1 MPHEII
7 PQQLAIRS
15 MRSSGY
21 RDTAHAIAELID
33 NSIQAGEGVNP
44 MTEVEV
50 LCVDRYKTVN
60 TRKRRQLDE
69 IAVYDNACGMD
80 AKTLRDALQFGNGTR
95 LTREKQKGIGKFGMG
110 LPNASISQC
119 SKLEVWSW
127 RDGKCCYTF
136 LDVEQIE
143 KGALKEVPEP
153 KTGKIPDRWRDIIRD
168 PIGEHG
174 TLVVWTQLDRVTWKG
189 SKALLENSEFLVGR
203 IYRYFIAEKKARIRL
218 AAFEEEEGGLTKRY
232 DQDVRPNDPMYLM
245 RGTSAAPPYD
255 SEPAFDL
262 LGEHPIQIGFL
273 GKDHTVTIR
282 YSVARA
288 AARQQGGNSL
298 FGRDAARNQGV
309 SVVRANRE
317 LELNNS
323 FDSRSDPRD
332 RWWGIEVLFDPDLD
346 DVFGVTNNKQA
357 ATSFRNLNIEDDAAA
372 EGMSSGDFKDRLRE
386 SSDPRLAIYQISTEI
401 NKLLDQVLW
410 PQIKRMA
417 EPRKQSQYTPPPG
430 SAEDAGTKAVTQRRS
445 QLGDKG
451 ASDKAEKMPVAEREK
466 ELREELVSEG
476 VPEAEAKQLA
486 VEYVK
491 SNVKFLFQEAEI
503 PGTAMFDVRLKA
515 GTIIV
520 LINSKHPAREHFFDL
535 LKQPGAE
542 ADTPAQKALKLLLSA
557 WARLEDES
565 AGTGRK
571 QVLED
576 ARSDWGRLARDF
588 LQTAN
593 E

>member
-1 MPHEII
+1 MAHEII

-44 MTEVEV
+44 RTEVEV
-50 LCVDRYKTVN
+50 LCVDRYKTV
-60 TRKRRQLDE
+60 TQRKRRQLDE

-80 AKTLRDALQFGNGTR
+80 PKTLRDALQFGNGTR

-127 RDGKCCYTF
+127 QNGICYYTF

-143 KGALKEVPEP
+143 KSTLKEVPEP
-153 KTGKIPDRWRDIIRD
+153 KPSKIPERWKEIIRD

-174 TLVVWTQLDRVTWKG
+174 TLVVWSLLDRVTWKG

-203 IYRYFIAEKKARIRL
+203 IYRYFVAEGKARIRL
-218 AAFEEEEGGLTKRY
+218 AAFEEEEGGLTNRFDK
-232 DQDVRPNDPMYLM
+232 DVRPNDPMYLM
-245 RGTSAAPPYD
+245 RGTSAPQPYD
-255 SEPAFDL
+255 TEPAFDL
-262 LGEHPIQIGFL
+262 LGEKTLQVGYQ
-273 GKDHTVTIR
+273 GKEHDVTIR
-282 YSVARA
+282 YSVSRA
-288 AARQQGGNSL
+288 APRQQGGNSAI
-298 FGRDAARNQGV
+298 GKDAARNQGV
-309 SVVRANRE
+309 SVVRAKRE
-317 LELNNS
+317 LEMNHS

-332 RWWGIEVLFDPDLD
+332 RWWGIEVLFEPELD

-357 ATSFRNLNIEDDAAA
+357 ATLFGNLSLVDDAAA
-372 EGMSSGDFKDRLRE
+372 EGMSQHEYKDRLKE
-386 SSDPRLAIYQISTEI
+386 SNDPRLPIYEISTEI
-401 NKLLDQVLW
+401 NKLLSETLW
-410 PQIKRMA
+410 PQILRIK
-417 EPRKQSQYTPPPG
+417 EPRKQSQYAPAAG
-430 SAEDAGTKAVTQRRS
+430 SAEDTGTRAVTQRRT
-445 QLGDKG
+445 QFGDKG
-451 ASDKAEKMPVAEREK
+451 ASDKEEKLPVAEREK
-466 ELREELVSEG
+466 QLREELVAEG
-476 VPEAEAKQLA
+476 VPEVEAKQLA

-515 GTIIV
+515 GTIII
-520 LINSKHPAREHFFDL
+520 LINTKHPAREHFFDL
-535 LKQPGAE
+535 LKQEGAE
-542 ADTPAQKALKLLLSA
+542 VDTPAQKALKLLLSA
-557 WARLEDES
+557 WARLEDEA

-571 QVLED
+571 QHLED
-576 ARSDWGRLARDF
+576 ARADWGRLARDF
-588 LQTAN
+588 LQAAN

>member
-1 MPHEII
+1 
-7 PQQLAIRS
+7 

-44 MTEVEV
+44 RTEVEV
-50 LCVDRYKTVN
+50 LCVDRYRTVN
-60 TRKRRQLDE
+60 TRRRRQLDE

-80 AKTLRDALQFGNGTR
+80 PKTLRDALQFGNGTR
-95 LTREKQKGIGKFGMG
+95 LTPETQHGIGKFGMG

-119 SKLEVWSW
+119 SKVDVWSW
-127 RDGKCCYTF
+127 QNGVCYHTY
-136 LDVEQIE
+136 LNVEQIE
-143 KGALKEVPEP
+143 KGTLKEVPEP
-153 KTGKIPDRWRDIIRD
+153 KPSKLPDHWREIIRD

-174 TLVVWTQLDRVTWKG
+174 TLVLWTQLDRVTWKG

-203 IYRYFIAEKKARIRL
+203 IYRYFVAEGKARIRL
-218 AAFEEEEGGLTKRY
+218 AAFEEEEGGLTVRF
-232 DQDVRPNDPMYLM
+232 DEDVRPNDPMYLM
-245 RGTSAAPPYD
+245 RGTSAPPPYD
-255 SEPAFDL
+255 TEPAFDL
-262 LGEHPIQIGFL
+262 IGEKPIHIGYQ
-273 GKDHTVTIR
+273 GKEYPVIIR
-282 YSVARA
+282 YSVSRA
-288 AARQQGGNSL
+288 APRQQGGNSSI
-298 FGRDAARNQGV
+298 GRDAARNQGV
-309 SVVRANRE
+309 SVVRAKRE
-317 LELNNS
+317 LEMNHS

-332 RWWGIEVLFDPDLD
+332 RWWGIEILFDPELD
-346 DVFGVTNNKQA
+346 DIFGVTNNKQA
-357 ATSFRNLNIEDDAAA
+357 ATSFGNLSLVEDAAA
-372 EGMSSGDFKDRLRE
+372 EGMSPGDYKDRLKE
-386 SSDPRLAIYQISTEI
+386 SQDPRLAVYEISAEI
-401 NKLLDQVLW
+401 NKLLSEVLW
-410 PQIKRMA
+410 PQILRIK

-451 ASDKAEKMPVAEREK
+451 ETDKSEKLPVAEREK
-466 ELREELVSEG
+466 QLSEELVAEG
-476 VPEAEAKQLA
+476 VPEPEAKQIA

-515 GTIIV
+515 GTIII
-520 LINSKHPAREHFFDL
+520 LINAKHPARAHFFDL
-535 LKQPGAE
+535 LKQEGAE
-542 ADTPAQKALKLLLSA
+542 VDTPAQKALKLLLSA

-565 AGTGRK
+565 AGAGRK

>member
-1 MPHEII
+1 VPHEII

-33 NSIQAGEGVNP
+33 NSIQAGDGVNP
-44 MTEVEV
+44 RTEVEV
-50 LCVDRYKTVN
+50 LCVDRYQLVN
-60 TRKRRQLDE
+60 KRKRRQLDE
-69 IAVYDNACGMD
+69 IAVYDNASGMD
-80 AKTLRDALQFGNGTR
+80 SKILRDALQFGNGTR
-95 LTREKQKGIGKFGMG
+95 LTRERQKGIGKFGMG

-127 RDGKCCYTF
+127 QNGKCYHTF

-143 KGALKEVPEP
+143 EGALKEVPEP
-153 KTGKIPDRWRDIIRD
+153 TPGTIPERWREVIRD
-168 PIGEHG
+168 PVGDHG

-203 IYRYFIAEKKARIRL
+203 IYRYFLEEGKARIRL
-218 AAFEEEEGGLTKRY
+218 AAFEEEEGGLASRY
-232 DQDVRPNDPMYLM
+232 DKDVRPNDPLYLM
-245 RGTSAAPPYD
+245 RGTSAPAPYD
-255 SEPAFDL
+255 TEPAFDL
-262 LGEHPIQIGFL
+262 LGTQPIQVGYH

-282 YSVARA
+282 YSVSRA
-288 AARQQGGNSL
+288 TPRQQGGNSL
-298 FGRDAARNQGV
+298 IGRDVARNQGV

-357 ATSFRNLNIEDDAAA
+357 ATSFRNLSLDDDAAA
-372 EGMSSGDFKDRLRE
+372 EGMTPGEYKDRLRE
-386 SSDPRLAIYQISTEI
+386 SNDPRLAIYQISTEI

-410 PQIKRMA
+410 PQIKRTA

-430 SAEDAGTKAVTQRRS
+430 SAEHAGTKAVTQRRT

-451 ASDKAEKMPVAEREK
+451 ESDKSEKLPVAEREK
-466 ELREELVSEG
+466 QLREELVAEG
-476 VPEAEAKQLA
+476 IPESEAKQLA

-515 GTIIV
+515 GTIII

-535 LKQPGAE
+535 LKLDGAE
-542 ADTPAQKALKLLLSA
+542 VDTPALRALKLLLSA
-557 WARLEDES
+557 WARLEDEA
-565 AGTGRK
+565 AGSGRK
-571 QVLED
+571 QMLED
-576 ARSDWGRLARDF
+576 ARADWGRLARDF
-588 LQTAN
+588 LQAAN

>member
-33 NSIQAGEGVNP
+33 NSIQAGDGINP
-44 MTEVEV
+44 KTEIEV
-50 LCVDRYKTVN
+50 LCVDRYKTV
-60 TRKRRQLDE
+60 TQRKRRQLDE

-80 AKTLRDALQFGNGTR
+80 PKTLRDALQFGNGTR
-95 LTREKQKGIGKFGMG
+95 LTRDKQKGIGKFGMG

-127 RDGKCCYTF
+127 RDGSCFHTF

-143 KGALKEVPEP
+143 KGTLKEVPEP
-153 KTGKIPDRWRDIIRD
+153 KPSEIPDRWKEIIRD
-168 PIGEHG
+168 PIGDHG
-174 TLVVWTQLDRVTWKG
+174 TLVVWSQLDRVTWKG

-203 IYRYFIAEKKARIRL
+203 IYRYFIAEGKARIRL
-218 AAFEEEEGGLTKRY
+218 AAFEEEEGGLTNRF
-232 DQDVRPNDPMYLM
+232 DRDVRPNDPMYLM
-245 RGTSAAPPYD
+245 RGTSAPSPYD
-255 SEPAFDL
+255 TEPAFDL
-262 LGEHPIQIGFL
+262 LGTQQVQIGYQ
-273 GKDHTVTIR
+273 GKEHTVTIR

-332 RWWGIEVLFDPDLD
+332 RWWGIEVLFDPELD

-372 EGMSSGDFKDRLRE
+372 EGMSSGEFRDRLRE
-386 SSDPRLAIYQISTEI
+386 SNDPRLAIYQISTEI

-430 SAEDAGTKAVTQRRS
+430 SAEDAGTKAVAQRRS
-445 QLGDKG
+445 QFGDRG
-451 ASDKAEKMPVAEREK
+451 ASDKEEKLPVAEREK
-466 ELREELVSEG
+466 QLKEELVAEG
-476 VPEAEAKQLA
+476 VPETEARALS
-486 VEYVK
+486 VEYVR
-491 SNVKFLFQEAEI
+491 SNTKFLFQEAEI

-515 GTIIV
+515 GTIII
-520 LINSKHPAREHFFDL
+520 LINTKHPAREHFFEL
-535 LKQPGAE
+535 LKQEGAE
-542 ADTPAQKALKLLLSA
+542 TDTPAQKALKLLLSA
-557 WARLEDES
+557 WARLEDEA
-565 AGTGRK
+565 AGSGRK
-571 QVLED
+571 QALED

-588 LQTAN
+588 LQAAN

>member
-44 MTEVEV
+44 TTEVEV
-50 LCVDRYKTVN
+50 LCVDRYRLVN
-60 TRKRRQLDE
+60 TQRRRQLAE

-95 LTREKQKGIGKFGMG
+95 LAREKQKGIGKFGMG

-119 SKLEVWSW
+119 SKVEVWSW
-127 RDGKCCYTF
+127 RDGVCMYTF

-153 KTGKIPDRWRDIIRD
+153 KAGKVPDRWRDTIRD
-168 PIGEHG
+168 PLGAHG
-174 TLVVWTQLDRVTWKG
+174 TLVAWSQLDRVTWKG

-203 IYRYFIAEKKARIRL
+203 IYRYFIAEGKARVRL
-218 AAFEEEEGGLTKRY
+218 AAFEEEEGGLAKRY
-232 DQDVRPNDPMYLM
+232 DRDVRPNDPMYLM
-245 RGTSAAPPYD
+245 RGTSAPAPYD

-262 LGEHPIQIGFL
+262 LGEQPVQIGYQ
-273 GKDHTVTIR
+273 GKEHTVTIR

-317 LELNNS
+317 LELNTS

-332 RWWGIEVLFDPDLD
+332 RWWGIEVLFDPELD

-372 EGMSSGDFKDRLRE
+372 EGMTPVEFRDHLRD
-386 SSDPRLAIYQISTEI
+386 SNDPRLAIYRVSTEI

-417 EPRKQSQYTPPPG
+417 EPRKQSKYVPDPN
-430 SAEDAGTKAVTQRRS
+430 SAEAAATKALIDRRVAH
-445 QLGDKG
+445 GDKG
-451 ASDKAEKMPVAEREK
+451 ASDKAEKLPKAERVK
-466 ELREELVSEG
+466 ELSDELVSEG
-476 VPEAEAKQLA
+476 VPEAVAEPLA
-486 VEYVK
+486 VEYVNL
-491 SNVKFLFQEAEI
+491 NVKFLFQSAEI

-520 LINSKHPAREHFFDL
+520 LINSKHPAQEHFFDL
-535 LKQPGAE
+535 LKVEGAD
-542 ADTPAQKALKLLLSA
+542 ADTPAQKAVKLLLSA

-571 QVLED
+571 QMLED

-588 LQTAN
+588 LQAAN
-593 E
+593 G